1 METIYIYGLYDPRTL
16 ELRYIGKTVNPEIRL
31 EKHIQ
36 EAKSSLSHNP
46 HKDRWI
52 RQLLSNNL
60 KPTLIIIGKCTENN
74 WQEVE
79 KEYINT
85 ARERGIRLTNLA
97 DGGMGAS
104 AGRNN
109 PRFGKS
115 LSQEAKDRISQANK
129 GKHNGEKH
137 PFYGGGDKI
146 IPEHRKNMSIS
157 ARNKPSVTEETKK
170 KMSLGHIGMVSPNK
184 GKVLPESWVQ
194 KMREATKGKPKT
206 DEHNKKNSLAV
217 AMMWSK
223 RKADFSRIAELQRE
237 YFGLFGEYN
246 SKYMAYL

>member
-1 METIYIYGLYDPRTL
+1 MEVVYIYGLYDPRTS
-16 ELRYIGKTVNPEIRL
+16 ELRYIGKTVNPEVRL

-36 EAKSSLSHNP
+36 EAKGYCGHNP
-46 HKDRWI
+46 HKERWI

-60 KPTLIIIGKCTENN
+60 KPTLITIGKCSEDN

-79 KEYINT
+79 KEYIST
-85 ARERGIRLTNLA
+85 ARKRGINLTNMA

-104 AGRNN
+104 AGKNN

-146 IPEHRKNMSIS
+146 TLEHRKNMSIS

-184 GKVLPESWVQ
+184 GKTLSESWVQ

-206 DEHNKKNSLAV
+206 NEHNKKNSLAV

-223 RKADFSRIAELQRE
+223 RKGNYSRIVELQGQYLE
-237 YFGLFGEYN
+237 LFGEYN
-246 SKYMAYL
+246 PKYLAYL